1 MLFSL
6 NVDGRLTWDP
16 ADAEDE
22 RVHRLFS
29 QHQRRDKGFGIA
41 MGPSAVEFAFQ
52 QMASAGY
59 EALHTHT
66 DWVIDGAHAPE
77 MHFAMVEGVAVA
89 ALEQDPTAQVAVQC
103 WRARRNAGIG
113 ASRPTGRACGNRRHA
128 RLDRRAADPGPTN
141 DRAPF
146 DTRCS
151 AGAGSPPGAP
161 GPPAA
166 DPVDRR
172 Q

>member
-6 NVDGRLTWDP
+6 NVDRRLTWDP

-41 MGPSAVEFAFQ
+41 MGPSAVEFALQ

-59 EALHTHT
+59 EALHTHI

-89 ALEQDPTAQVAVQC
+89 ALEQDPTAQVALRC

-113 ASRPTGRACGNRRHA
+113 ASRLRVGHVDIVAT
-128 RLDRRAADPGPTN
+128 PG
-141 DRAPF
+141 
-146 DTRCS
+146 
-151 AGAGSPPGAP
+151 
-161 GPPAA
+161 
-166 DPVDRR
+166 
-172 Q
+172 